1 MEYQNVKT
9 GFILNTDCKI
19 AGADWVPVNGETITL
34 VQPTAPTVETP
45 APVAPV
51 QPAPV
56 APVQPA
62 PVTVDSADDGFDG
75 ITVKQIKQELDA
87 FGVEYDPKAK
97 KQVLYDLMMAQHG

>member
-9 GFILNTDCKI
+9 GFILNTACKI
-19 AGADWVPVNGETITL
+19 AGADWVPVNGETITP
-34 VQPTAPTVETP
+34 VQPTPPTVETP
-45 APVAPV
+45 APVI
-51 QPAPV
+51 
-56 APVQPA
+56 PVQPA
-62 PVTVDSADDGFDG
+62 PVTVESADDGFDG